1 MFLLYMY
8 VVSGAFNRVKS
19 WLASYMGRA
28 KGEHCIIK
36 ERQFYCVHNI
46 DCHPQCSIYQSSD
59 LPKAINNDN
68 AFDYQM
74 QFPPEI

>member
-1 MFLLYMY
+1 
-8 VVSGAFNRVKS
+8 
-19 WLASYMGRA
+19 MGRA
-28 KGEHCIIK
+28 KGEPCIIK

-46 DCHPQCSIYQSSD
+46 DCHPQCSVYPSSD

-68 AFDYQM
+68 AFDYQI